1 MKKLIFP
8 SLLVIG
14 CLSLNSFVR
23 NDYSFAVH
31 NQANNFFTPG
41 APASR
46 TGAPGEQTCTQCHT
60 GTANDGSTTS
70 SISSSLITMSEYQ
83 PGVTYNMTL
92 SINNGSS
99 KNGFQVVALENAGNT
114 NAGALIV
121 TDATNT
127 FSITGSGN
135 TYINHTGAGTNQNS
149 WNFDWT
155 APASNIGD
163 VTLYY
168 AYNVTDANGG
178 NGGDQIYLGQL
189 NLQSAGNPSSIESN
203 REILNQSFTAAHNVS
218 NNTIQLEF
226 SNSSHSPLAFVK
238 VFNIEGK
245 CIQVDEISVSAG
257 KNKSNIQTDFF
268 SKGIYLVSLFLDN
281 NVVTRKIAIN

>member
-1 MKKLIFP
+1 MKKIIFP
-8 SLLVIG
+8 SLLIISYVA
-14 CLSLNSFVR
+14 LNSFV
-23 NDYSFAVH
+23 NSTSEFTVH
-31 NQANNFFTPG
+31 KQGNNFFAIG
-41 APASR
+41 APTAR
-46 TGAPGEQTCTQCHT
+46 TGAPGELTCTQCH
-60 GTANDGSTTS
+60 GGSANDGSTTS
-70 SISSSLITMSEYQ
+70 GIAFSGSNNEYQ

-99 KNGFQVVALENAGNT
+99 RNGFQVVALENAGNT

-127 FSITGSGN
+127 FSIVGSGN
-135 TYINHTGAGTNQNS
+135 TYINQTTAGTNQNS

-155 APASNIGD
+155 APSSNIGD
-163 VTLYY
+163 VTFYY
-168 AYNVTDANGG
+168 SYNVTNSDFTQ
-178 NGGDQIYLGQL
+178 GGDQIYLGQL